1 MNAQPVFCCN
11 DMLGMVMHG
20 SNLVVSSIENGITLA
35 IRGEGQWMTP
45 LRYCPSCGKEFHL
58 TFLTDSEVYR

>member
-1 MNAQPVFCCN
+1 MNAQPVFCCK

-35 IRGEGQWMTP
+35 IQGEGSWITP
-45 LRYCPSCGKEFHL
+45 LRYCPSCGKAFHL
-58 TFLTDSEVYR
+58 TFLADSEVFR